1 MLRFIALIILVFT
14 IKTASFGQTQS
25 VKRKYR
31 GIYEGTIPN
40 YEVRMGQDII
50 AVKAT
55 NMHVYLDRDSV
66 YFEIGTYRY
75 NSTFQL
81 EKTSASL
88 LINSDRENSGIPE
101 QLILDPKT
109 KTMIRKGLYPQPDA
123 TLTRSGKLPRR

>member
-31 GIYEGTIPN
+31 GIYEGTIPT

-66 YFEIGTYRY
+66 YFEIGTFRY